1 VVRAAR
7 GADAFVQR
15 KRDSLANTGRWSLH
29 STVIASILTVI
40 ALPVFAQVGTVSVT
54 HPAGITVLQVEDP
67 QVVTYT
73 DTARPPVTHSWQRP
87 GGRFRLLT
95 GPTAPMGG
103 DPTVAGDEDRAI
115 ASAWSVSTGPNSIPY
130 PVFTSKL
137 TVSVDG
143 RHYDM
148 HQLAAAAA
156 DVTGSNAVHSYFPTA
171 CVVGSRDVYLEGRI
185 PLDNTDPVLATE
197 FINVQHYFTLIHDD
211 VEDNDPERRHRPTVW
226 KLWGVPHAI
235 NAGSHMQALVNAAA
249 LRLTACGIADTVVL
263 EAVRLLTDCILELT
277 EGQYLDISYE
287 GRFDVTLDD
296 YFTMTGGKTV
306 ALFELSCRVGALL
319 ATTDDPKFVEAW
331 SQVGRS
337 FGLAFQARDDT
348 LGVWEKSAATGK
360 VQAGDILKRKK
371 SLPVVYALTHG
382 SAQERQTIIDVFSQP
397 DLGPHDVERVVQ
409 VLDRCGAPEYCA
421 RIMQEQGHQ
430 ARAALDRLPD
440 VPAVAQVRGLVEQVL
455 AG

>member
-1 VVRAAR
+1 MALADLVSEYVPAVDGEMAAVLASSP
-7 GADAFVQR
+7 GSQR
-15 KRDSLANTGRWSLH
+15 IAPYLRYHLGWVDQEFQPLGPAEQRRYGGKRLRPILCLLAYRSARDDWQR
-29 STVIASILTVI
+29 
-40 ALPVFAQVGTVSVT
+40 ALP
-54 HPAGITVLQVEDP
+54 
-67 QVVTYT
+67 
-73 DTARPPVTHSWQRP
+73 
-87 GGRFRLLT
+87 
-95 GPTAPMGG
+95 
-103 DPTVAGDEDRAI
+103 
-115 ASAWSVSTGPNSIPY
+115 
-130 PVFTSKL
+130 
-137 TVSVDG
+137 
-143 RHYDM
+143 
-148 HQLAAAAA
+148 AAA
-156 DVTGSNAVHSYFPTA
+156 
-171 CVVGSRDVYLEGRI
+171 VVELI
-185 PLDNTDPVLATE
+185 QN
-197 FINVQHYFTLIHDD
+197 FTLIHDD

-249 LRLTACGIADTVVL
+249 LRLTACGVADAVVL

-277 EGQYLDISYE
+277 DGQYLDISYE

-296 YFTMTGGKTV
+296 YFTMTGGKTG
-306 ALFELSCRVGALL
+306 ALFELSCRLGALL
-319 ATTDDPKFVEAW
+319 ARTDDPEFVDAW

-371 SLPVVYALTHG
+371 SLPIVYALTHG

-397 DLGPHDVERVVQ
+397 DLGPSDVERVVQ

-421 RIMQEQGHQ
+421 RIMQEQGRQ
-430 ARAALDRLPD
+430 ALAALDRLPD